1 MSFTPDES
9 YFTGPAPWQNHKSSI
24 QGITIAA
31 LILSGLCVLAR
42 LYTRIRIVRAPGWDD
57 ALVGAYLLLTTA
69 SCIAVCLAPDYG
81 LGSHLALLSVDNV
94 QGFLVLFYIANATY
108 ISSTTF
114 VKLSLL
120 CQYLRIYERGTAIRL
135 SCVFLIVTIGL
146 WGAAFSFMAWVPC
159 FPVSA
164 YWDVSPDRPPSGS
177 CYGFGLTLERTTFVA
192 HTSLNMV
199 FDILVLAIP
208 IPLYFDRSLPS
219 KTRMGM
225 LVLLMLGCL
234 VNVFAAWRLGILIRS
249 EGEVLE
255 ILDATW
261 YAPVTMLL
269 SIAEVTLASIC
280 ASIPI
285 FWPVL
290 SSSFGAIF
298 VTKEVEVTTDDR

>member
-1 MSFTPDES
+1 M
-9 YFTGPAPWQNHKSSI
+9 
-24 QGITIAA
+24 
-31 LILSGLCVLAR
+31 
-42 LYTRIRIVRAPGWDD
+42 
-57 ALVGAYLLLTTA
+57 A
-69 SCIAVCLAPDYG
+69 SPRPRR
-81 LGSHLALLSVDNV
+81 HLADHK
-94 QGFLVLFYIANATY
+94 QLFYVANATY
-108 ISSTTF
+108 ISATTF
-114 VKLSLL
+114 IKLSLL
-120 CQYLRIYERGTAIRL
+120 CQYLRIYERGSAIRL

-164 YWDVSPDRPPSGS
+164 YWDVTPDAPPSGS

-208 IPLYFDRSLPS
+208 IPLYFDRTLPS
-219 KTRMGM
+219 RTRMGM
-225 LVLLMLGCL
+225 LVLLMLGCV

-249 EGEVLE
+249 QGEVFE

-298 VTKEVEVTTDDR
+298 VTKEVEVTTDDRYGYSGTPESETELTLHPSHKTQYDDTFIMAQIDPLRYGPGTGTETIVQSEGSAEKKKRHGSV